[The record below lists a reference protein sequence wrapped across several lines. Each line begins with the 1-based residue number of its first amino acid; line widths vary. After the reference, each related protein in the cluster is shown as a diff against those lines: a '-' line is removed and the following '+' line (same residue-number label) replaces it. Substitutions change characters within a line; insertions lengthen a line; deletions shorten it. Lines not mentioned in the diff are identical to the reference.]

1 MNTINDKKVSL
12 WHVGLIFT
20 ICFSLAACSNNDADK
35 KAADAAKTSAQKPQS
50 SIDRLVQF
58 PEKDLRANAS
68 KAVIEQRWYKPSGN
82 NALEYYLALKMKL
95 KTPDEG
101 IDTALADIMPYAV
114 IGMDQAIANF
124 DDKEALRIE
133 GLIRLVDPYAPA
145 LSRVKSDLE
154 KMKARQAQASTELVT
169 AEKTAAENEAKDKA
183 DAEKAKLEAAKKA
196 KEEAAKTGVTPVAPA
211 VQAPAP
217 VVQAPAPVVQA
228 PAPVV
233 QAPASAPAPAS
244 NKSVVAIST
253 PQPPYPKEALAS
265 GAKGEVVA
273 ELTINEIGEVT
284 NVRIISAKPTTVFN
298 KTVIN
303 TVRKWRFQGNGQVTT
318 MRRNFVF
325 N

>member
-1 MNTINDKKVSL
+1 MNTINEKKVSL

-35 KAADAAKTSAQKPQS
+35 KAADAAKSSAQKPQS

-133 GLIRLVDPYAPA
+133 GLIRLVDPFAPA

-154 KMKARQAQASTELVT
+154 KMKARQAQASTELVV
-169 AEKTAAENEAKDKA
+169 AEKTAAEKEAKDKA

-196 KEEAAKTGVTPVAPA
+196 KEDAAKTDATPEIPVATAPTPV
-211 VQAPAP
+211 P

-228 PAPVV
+228 PAPVA
-233 QAPASAPAPAS
+233 QAPAPTPAA

-273 ELTINEIGEVT
+273 ELTINEVGEVT

-298 KTVIN
+298 KTVTN

-318 MRRNFVF
+318 LRRNFVF

>member
-1 MNTINDKKVSL
+1 MNTINDKKVNL
-12 WHVGLIFT
+12 RYVGLIFT
-20 ICFSLAACSNNDADK
+20 ICFSLVACSNNDADK
-35 KAADAAKTSAQKPQS
+35 KAADAAKTAVQKPQS
-50 SIDRLVQF
+50 SIDRLVKF

-145 LSRVKSDLE
+145 LSRVKGDLE
-154 KMKARQAQASTELVT
+154 KMKARQAQATTELVVAEQES
-169 AEKTAAENEAKDKA
+169 AEKEAKDKA

-196 KEEAAKTGVTPVAPA
+196 KEDAAKADATPAAPA

-228 PAPVV
+228 PAPVA
-233 QAPASAPAPAS
+233 QAPAPAPAA

-298 KTVIN
+298 KTVTN
-303 TVRKWRFQGNGQVTT
+303 TLRKWRFQGNGQVTT
-318 MRRNFVF
+318 LRRNFVF

>member
-20 ICFSLAACSNNDADK
+20 ICFSLAACSNNDTDK
-35 KAADAAKTSAQKPQS
+35 KAMDAAANKATQKPQS

-68 KAVIEQRWYKPSGN
+68 KAVIEQRWYKPSGD
-82 NALEYYLALKMKL
+82 NALEYYIALKIKL

-101 IDTALADIMPYAV
+101 IETAMADIMPYAV

-169 AEKTAAENEAKDKA
+169 AEKTAAEKEAKDKA

-196 KEEAAKTGVTPVAPA
+196 KEEATKTDVTPAAPA

-228 PAPVV
+228 PAPVA
-233 QAPASAPAPAS
+233 QAPAPTPAS

-298 KTVIN
+298 KTVTN
-303 TVRKWRFQGNGQVTT
+303 TLRKWRFQGNGQVTT
-318 MRRNFVF
+318 IRRNFVF

>member
-1 MNTINDKKVSL
+1 
-12 WHVGLIFT
+12 
-20 ICFSLAACSNNDADK
+20 
-35 KAADAAKTSAQKPQS
+35 
-50 SIDRLVQF
+50 F

-145 LSRVKSDLE
+145 LSRVKGDLE
-154 KMKARQAQASTELVT
+154 KMKARQAQATTELVVAEQES
-169 AEKTAAENEAKDKA
+169 AEKEAKDKA

-196 KEEAAKTGVTPVAPA
+196 KEDAAKADATPAAPA

-228 PAPVV
+228 PAPVA
-233 QAPASAPAPAS
+233 QAPAPAPAA

-298 KTVIN
+298 KTVTN
-303 TVRKWRFQGNGQVTT
+303 TLRKWRFQGNGQVTT
-318 MRRNFVF
+318 LRRNFVF